1 MPAAPRHNDDAD
13 QVQLVND
20 RDAIERLQKRVAE
33 AMERHGYAKAAVFA
47 VRLASHEAIS
57 NAFHH
62 GHKGLPPS
70 TPALVKYSVTDQR
83 VTISVRDQ
91 GPGFKPDAVPD
102 PTLDENLEQ
111 TSGRGLMLMRA
122 YMTEVE
128 YHDDGRRLDMV
139 LEKNAPRSK

>member
-1 MPAAPRHNDDAD
+1 MPATPRHNDDAD
-13 QVQLVND
+13 QVRLVND
-20 RDAIERLQKRVAE
+20 RDAIERLQRRIAE
-33 AMERHGYAKAAVFA
+33 AMERHGYAKAAIFA

-70 TPALVKYSVTDQR
+70 TPATVDFAVDDAR

-91 GPGFKPDAVPD
+91 GPGFRPDSVPD

-128 YHDDGRRLDMV
+128 YRDGGRRLDMV
-139 LEKNAPRSK
+139 LVKNAPRPR